1 MILVYLSVEVG
12 FQAITVKELS
22 GGINLSSLHS
32 ETKSYEFTLVDKSY
46 QVEAECVKRRKKK
59 NMGFRRQA
67 EAMKVLAPLLTR
79 WVR

>member
-46 QVEAECVKRRKKK
+46 QVEAEYYRVCKEEEEKEY
-59 NMGFRRQA
+59 GI
-67 EAMKVLAPLLTR
+67 
-79 WVR
+79 